1 MLKIILYYTLSG
13 VVILFLVA
21 FIINKIGV
29 LAGLG
34 ASLVLGFICG
44 ILGGKLEYTEH
55 CAQKGKRRRV
65 PEESGRII
73 PFSRHESLHLSE
85 NSFQDMT

>member
-21 FIINKIGV
+21 FIMIKIGV

-34 ASLVLGFICG
+34 TSLALGFICG
-44 ILGGKLEYTEH
+44 VMGGKLEYTEH
-55 CAQKGKRRRV
+55 CAQKSKRRKV
-65 PEESGRII
+65 QEESSRII
-73 PFSRHESLHLSE
+73 HFPRVKTWVS
-85 NSFQDMT
+85 